1 MTGLVIVYKTE
12 RAGIRECTL
21 ENVRK
26 DLRYY
31 LKHCKIELNNYV
43 KYVKNSQQRRTAM
56 DIKRDKYLN
65 DLKNRMHNGM
75 IKVVTGIRRC
85 GKSYL
90 IFNIFK
96 NYLLEQGVTESHIIS
111 IELDQRKNR
120 KYRDPD
126 AILDFIE
133 SCITDKEQYYVLLD
147 EVQML
152 NEFEEVLN
160 SLLHIRNADIYV
172 TGSNSKFLSKDVITE
187 FRGRGDEVY
196 VYPLTFKEFM
206 QSYEGDMYHGWAEY
220 MVYGGLPLTV
230 TMKTQEQ
237 KIQYL
242 TKLFD
247 ETYLKDII
255 ERHHIEKSQELEDL
269 VNVLASA
276 IGSLTNV
283 PKIEAAF
290 KSVMQ
295 SNISANTIRQ
305 YIEYLEDAFVI
316 NKANR
321 YNVKGRKYIG
331 TPVKYYFE
339 DVGLRNARL
348 GFRQIEETHIME
360 NIIYNELRNR
370 GYSVDV
376 GVVEKRG
383 INKDGKAK
391 RTQLEIDFV
400 ANLGSKR
407 YYIQSA
413 FHMPTE
419 EKQRQEKD
427 SLIQVNDSFKKIIV
441 VKDVINVTR
450 DEVGITT
457 MSIYDFLLK
466 ENSLEL

>member
-1 MTGLVIVYKTE
+1 
-12 RAGIRECTL
+12 
-21 ENVRK
+21 
-26 DLRYY
+26 
-31 LKHCKIELNNYV
+31 
-43 KYVKNSQQRRTAM
+43 M

-65 DLKNRMHNGM
+65 DLINRMNNGM

-90 IFNIFK
+90 IFEIFK
-96 NYLLEQGVTESHIIS
+96 NYLLDQGILESHIIT
-111 IELDQRKNR
+111 IELDQRRDK

-126 AILDFIE
+126 IILDYIE
-133 SCITDKEQYYVLLD
+133 SCIVDKEQYYILLD

-160 SLLHIRNADIYV
+160 SLLHIKNVDIYV

-187 FRGRGDEVY
+187 FRGRGDEIHI
-196 VYPLTFKEFM
+196 YPLTFKEFM
-206 QSYEGDMYHGWAEY
+206 QVYEGDMYHGWAEY
-220 MVYGGLPLTV
+220 IVYGGLPLTV
-230 TMKTQEQ
+230 TMKTEEQ
-237 KIQYL
+237 KIHYL

-269 VNVLASA
+269 VNILASA

-290 KSVMQ
+290 KSVIQ

-305 YIEYLEDAFVI
+305 YIEYLEDAFVV

-348 GFRQIEETHIME
+348 GFQQIEETHIME
-360 NIIYNELRNR
+360 NIIYNELRSR

-383 INKDGKAK
+383 INKKGKAE
-391 RTQLEIDFV
+391 RVQLEIDFV

-413 FHMPTE
+413 FGMQTE
-419 EKQRQEKD
+419 EKQAQEKA
-427 SLIQVNDSFKKIIV
+427 SLINVNDSFKKIII
-441 VKDVINVTR
+441 VKDVVNVTR
-450 DEVGITT
+450 DETGITT

>member
-1 MTGLVIVYKTE
+1 
-12 RAGIRECTL
+12 
-21 ENVRK
+21 
-26 DLRYY
+26 
-31 LKHCKIELNNYV
+31 
-43 KYVKNSQQRRTAM
+43 M

-65 DLKNRMHNGM
+65 DLLNRMHNGM

-90 IFNIFK
+90 LFNIFK
-96 NYLLEQGVTESHIIS
+96 NYLLEQGVPVSHIIT
-111 IELDQRKNR
+111 IELDQRKNK

-126 AILDFIE
+126 TILDYIE
-133 SCITDKEQYYVLLD
+133 SLIEDDEQYYIMLD

-152 NEFEEVLN
+152 QEFEEVLN

-187 FRGRGDEVY
+187 FRGRGDEIHI
-196 VYPLTFKEFM
+196 YPLTFKEFM
-206 QSYEGDMYHGWAEY
+206 EAYDGDMYRGWAEY
-220 MVYGGLPLTV
+220 VVYGGLPLTV
-230 TMKTQEQ
+230 TMKTEEQ
-237 KIQYL
+237 KINYL
-242 TKLFD
+242 TNLFK

-255 ERHHIEKSQELEDL
+255 ERHHIEKTQELEDL
-269 VNVLASA
+269 VNILASA
-276 IGSLTNV
+276 IGSLINP
-283 PKIEAAF
+283 PKIEATF
-290 KSVMQ
+290 KSAIQ
-295 SNISANTIRQ
+295 STIGLNTIRQ
-305 YIEYLEDAFVI
+305 YIEYLEDAFII

-331 TPVKYYFE
+331 TPLKYYFE

-348 GFRQIEETHIME
+348 GFRQVEETHLME
-360 NIIYNELRNR
+360 NIIYNELRSR

-383 INKDGKAK
+383 KDENGKEYK
-391 RTQLEIDFV
+391 NQLEIDFV

-413 FHMPTE
+413 FSMPTE
-419 EKQRQEKD
+419 EKRIQEKA
-427 SLIQVNDSFKKIIV
+427 SLVNVNDSFKKIIV

-450 DEVGITT
+450 DEDGITT

>member
-1 MTGLVIVYKTE
+1 MPHASKIFKTRGTE
-12 RAGIRECTL
+12 
-21 ENVRK
+21 
-26 DLRYY
+26 
-31 LKHCKIELNNYV
+31 
-43 KYVKNSQQRRTAM
+43 M
-56 DIKRDKYLN
+56 DIKRDKYLS
-65 DLKNRMHNGM
+65 DLVNRMNNGM

-90 IFNIFK
+90 IFTIFK
-96 NYLLEQGVTESHIIS
+96 NYLKEQGVDEAHIVT
-111 IELDQRKNR
+111 IELDQRKDK

-126 AILDFIE
+126 IILEYIE
-133 SCITDKEQYYVLLD
+133 SRITDDEKYYILLD
-147 EVQML
+147 EVQL
-152 NEFEEVLN
+152 LKDFEEVLN
-160 SLLHIRNADIYV
+160 SLLHIKNIDIYV

-187 FRGRGDEVY
+187 FRGRGDEIHIF
-196 VYPLTFKEFM
+196 PLTFKEFL
-206 QSYEGDMYHGWAEY
+206 QAYDGDIYRGWAEY
-220 MVYGGLPLTV
+220 VVYGGLPLTV
-230 TMKTQEQ
+230 TMKTEEQ
-237 KIQYL
+237 KIKYL
-242 TKLFD
+242 TNLFE

-255 ERHHIEKSQELEDL
+255 ERHHIEKTQELEDL

-283 PKIEAAF
+283 PKIEATF
-290 KSVMQ
+290 RSVIQ
-295 SNISANTIRQ
+295 SNISSNTIRQ

-331 TPVKYYFE
+331 TPNKYYFE

-348 GFRQIEETHIME
+348 GFRQVEETHIME
-360 NIIYNELRNR
+360 NIIYNELRSR

-383 INKDGKAK
+383 KNKDGKEE
-391 RTQLEIDFV
+391 RTYLEIDFI

-413 FHMPTE
+413 FSMPTE
-419 EKQRQEKD
+419 EKRDQEKS
-427 SLIQVNDSFKKIIV
+427 SLINVGDSFKKIII
-441 VKDVINVTR
+441 VKDVVNVTR
-450 DEVGITT
+450 DEEGITT